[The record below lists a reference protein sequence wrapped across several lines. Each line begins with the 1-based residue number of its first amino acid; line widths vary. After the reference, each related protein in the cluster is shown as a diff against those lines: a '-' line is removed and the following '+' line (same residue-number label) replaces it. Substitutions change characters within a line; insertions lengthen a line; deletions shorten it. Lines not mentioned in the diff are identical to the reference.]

1 MTAHSIADHDD
12 CALAEGCMNKELHA
26 SDDSLGEDFA
36 YWCCQRFRSSPDEV
50 C

>member
-36 YWCCQRFRSSPDEV
+36 YWRLPAVPKFTG
-50 C
+50 